1 MINPTSN
8 TTAGNNVIDH
18 FIRSWHLAIILICL
32 ITLFTGGLAHDYKK
46 PEYTGF
52 IIHGWAGLLFGVF
65 LCLYLG
71 YGFTGPR
78 ASRFSTWFPFTGG
91 RTAQVKKDISTLMRF
106 QLPEHKS
113 RQGLAG
119 LVQFLGLLVFSWTAV
134 TGALLF
140 IFIEPGSKARG
151 ILHAVKEGHEVGVML
166 ILLYLALHIGAV
178 LAHSLSGR
186 PVWRDIFFRKGN
198 SDTET
203 ASIEQK

>member
-1 MINPTSN
+1 MINPVSN
-8 TTAGNNVIDH
+8 TTAGNKVINH
-18 FIRSWHLAIILICL
+18 FIRSWHLVIIIICL
-32 ITLFTGGLAHDYKK
+32 ITLFTGDLAHDYKK
-46 PEYTGF
+46 PEFNGF
-52 IIHGWAGLLFGVF
+52 IIHGWMGLVFGVF

-71 YGFTGPR
+71 YGFAGPR
-78 ASRFSTWFPFTGG
+78 GSRFSTWFPFTGNQP
-91 RTAQVKKDISTLMRF
+91 AQIKKDFTTLMGF

-119 LVQFLGLLVFSWTAV
+119 LIQFLGILVFSWAAL

-140 IFIEPGSKARG
+140 LFIEPGSKVRG

-166 ILLYLALHIGAV
+166 IPLYLALHIGAV

-198 SDTET
+198 SVAET
-203 ASIEQK
+203 APIEQK